1 VYPPLKPIL
10 RNPSPIDPPTG
21 AVASAGGFAESGEG
35 SGGRGSAKARVMVE
49 EEVHRREQEERERRA
64 QEHVPSRP
72 SGADGQQE
80 NEKRK
85 EKEERVV
92 SDQHKTISGG
102 VAGTAQRDADEPLPA
117 VSSVIQVISS
127 SLTPSKPGPDR
138 DAQTHSDLQTH
149 TDMRQTHTDMSGIQ
163 LHLSSRNAAS
173 TPGGRSATASSSS
186 HLFQLPISDK
196 ASSSDPAHHPG
207 M

>member
-1 VYPPLKPIL
+1 
-10 RNPSPIDPPTG
+10 
-21 AVASAGGFAESGEG
+21 
-35 SGGRGSAKARVMVE
+35 MVE

-72 SGADGQQE
+72 SGTDGQQE
-80 NEKRK
+80 KEKRK

-92 SDQHKTISGG
+92 SDEHKTISGG

-127 SLTPSKPGPDR
+127 SLTPSKPGPDW

-149 TDMRQTHTDMSGIQ
+149 TDMRQTHNDMRQTHTDMSGIQ